1 MTAHMP
7 GASSH
12 GNNDGKELPQMDAF
26 SAATQYGEYY
36 SSPAPFMTNPNYR
49 IILPASVAD
58 TSAAGVRQNHL
69 SLAAASTSLPSWI
82 SPASQ
87 SKTYFPASSP
97 IISGAAADEDAF
109 SDKAASAHGGMGGG
123 VDKDSVAM
131 QTDSVQELRTEYDIL
146 PYEIHAWSNYSA
158 NFLPHNILTDRPH
171 DQASR
176 WSTNANNHRQ
186 FITLRLERP
195 ALIRLIKFGKFYK
208 THVCNL
214 KEFKIFGGMTEDNM
228 TELLYSGL
236 RNDSE
241 AETISLRQKLHGHYI
256 PCQYL
261 KIQPLLAYD
270 QKFNFSIW
278 HVELRGTMD
287 LQIMHR
293 ITNNFMRFKEQ
304 EVVRACL
311 KFFRDRNYSNAF
323 GALSQQS
330 TTCLEAPILSE
341 IRSALVGESNYDRV
355 EKLLYEAERSGM
367 FQHYS
372 AKIPYASA
380 WKPVNSTAHV
390 MPSPRGGHQM
400 CMDEDN
406 RVAYLFGGWDG
417 TSNLDDLWMF
427 NLDTYK
433 WVCISMNTCE
443 QGGPGPRS
451 CHSMCFDSVH
461 KCIYI
466 MGKYIDHEFRG
477 NTCLDNDLYCYDT
490 INNEWVVLSENTD
503 VMNGPKLIFN
513 TQMVFD
519 PRFHRIYIYGG
530 KVVVPDSS
538 DSTMIYSGLYCFDIR
553 KHRWTKLKPDFH
565 MLDQEQHVRGRY
577 FHSLLID
584 PDLQRLYIIS
594 SKRDVTVPSNL
605 IIYDIATDT
614 FFEKMADL
622 NAADTGNQPITQ
634 ERFLSEQQQLNPKRL
649 SASNQ
654 STRMHPDFGDHHP
667 LHVHLLQDGRTIK
680 ATLDTKRQEIYVLAS
695 VQNDTH
701 AVPSGPLMQSLV
713 STRSGGGS
721 ALSFHNQGS
730 TSTPYIGS
738 MYTQSFGAGFYPCS
752 NMMRSGSQREPKRS
766 ALSSSRSA
774 LGRSDHGLGGNHS
787 AGGTQRQHQPQI
799 EHTLMMVLCY
809 HIPTETWTEVHNS
822 SRPLAQFESLSNT
835 EADMLSDDRMDS
847 QVAGEDFPIRR
858 PSFPPPRFAQDWVFD
873 STTRKHIMFGG
884 NPNLPSDKSARFND
898 TWELEFT
905 RPDSCDIL
913 RRALC
918 LVRQR
923 RFLDMCV
930 GAEPLVTYNTM
941 FSEPPAPVGSHPTD
955 DYGGSAI
962 PSPNSALL
970 ESPELANKS
979 VKRAPSPS
987 AEEKTSRCQSQHQK
1001 KVFASDAA
1009 IGSAPMMGPTRV
1021 STSKPVPTTVPSC
1034 FTSPRELTAQALEYL
1049 QQYIAP
1055 LVHLTDPN
1063 ECQAFH
1069 ELSTA
1074 LFQMSSDTNATS
1086 VDLSKARANVFE
1098 ALLIYFPESQQ
1109 QPSTHLDDAMTMML
1123 G

>member
-7 GASSH
+7 GAASPE
-12 GNNDGKELPQMDAF
+12 NNGGEELPSVNLF
-26 SAATQYGEYY
+26 SATAPYGDYD
-36 SSPAPFMTNPNYR
+36 SSSAPFMTNPNYR
-49 IILPASVAD
+49 VVLPASVSD
-58 TSAAGVRQNHL
+58 TSATGAGQSRL
-69 SLAAASTSLPSWI
+69 SLTAASASLPSWI
-82 SPASQ
+82 SPTTQ

-97 IISGAAADEDAF
+97 IIGSTATGGDAFNEDAG
-109 SDKAASAHGGMGGG
+109 SAQGDISGSM
-123 VDKDSVAM
+123 DKDGTAM
-131 QTDSVQELRTEYDIL
+131 QMDCAQELRTEYDIL

-214 KEFKIFGGMTEDNM
+214 KEFKVFGGMTEDNM
-228 TELLYSGL
+228 IELLYSGL

-256 PCQYL
+256 PCQYI

-278 HVELRGTMD
+278 HLELRGTMD
-287 LQIMHR
+287 LQIMHS
-293 ITNNFMRFKEQ
+293 IMNNFMRFKEQ

-330 TTCLEAPILSE
+330 IACLEAPILSE
-341 IRSALVGESNYDRV
+341 IRSALVEEGNYDHV
-355 EKLLYEAERSGM
+355 EKLLYQAERSGM
-367 FQHYS
+367 FLRYS
-372 AKIPYASA
+372 ARVPYASA
-380 WKPVNSTAHV
+380 WSPIETATYV
-390 MPSPRGGHQM
+390 MPPPRGGHQM
-400 CMDEDN
+400 CMDEDS

-417 TSNLDDLWMF
+417 TSNLDDLWMY
-427 NLDTYK
+427 NLDTHK
-433 WVCISMNTCE
+433 WICISMNTRD

-451 CHSMCFDSVH
+451 CHSMCFDSVQ

-477 NTCLDNDLYCYDT
+477 STSLDNDLYCYDT
-490 INNEWVVLSENTD
+490 INNEWVVLSENTE
-503 VMNGPKLIFN
+503 VMNGPKLVFN

-519 PRFHRIYIYGG
+519 PRFCRIYIYGG
-530 KVVVPDSS
+530 KVVLPDAS
-538 DSTMIYSGLYCFDIR
+538 DSTMVYSGLYCFDLR

-622 NAADTGNQPITQ
+622 NTSGTANQPITQ
-634 ERFLSEQQQLNPKRL
+634 ERFLSEKQRL
-649 SASNQ
+649 SPAHLAMHNQ
-654 STRMHPDFGDHHP
+654 SNCVHPDFGDHHP
-667 LHVHLLQDGRTIK
+667 VHVHLLQDGRTIR

-695 VQNDTH
+695 VQSDAHTMS
-701 AVPSGPLMQSLV
+701 SGPLLQSLM
-713 STRSGGGS
+713 STRSGRRSDLGYHDQGGV
-721 ALSFHNQGS
+721 
-730 TSTPYIGS
+730 STPYIGS
-738 MYTQSFGAGFYPCS
+738 LYTQSFGAGFHPS
-752 NMMRSGSQREPKRS
+752 SRMMGSGLHCESERS
-766 ALSSSRSA
+766 ALSSSGSA
-774 LGRSDHGLGGNHS
+774 LGRGDRRSGCKNS
-787 AGGTQRQHQPQI
+787 AGGAQRQYQPRLERI
-799 EHTLMMVLCY
+799 LMVVLCY

-822 SRPLAQFESLSNT
+822 ARSLAQFESMSNNRSYT
-835 EADMLSDDRMDS
+835 PSDDIMAS
-847 QVAGEDFPIRR
+847 QVVDEDCAIYR

-873 STTRKHIMFGG
+873 SISRKHIMFGG
-884 NPNLPSDKSARFND
+884 NPNRPSDKSARLND
-898 TWELEFT
+898 TWELELT
-905 RPDSCDIL
+905 RPDSGDIL
-913 RRALC
+913 RRTLC

-930 GAEPLVTYNTM
+930 GAEPLITCNTM
-941 FSEPPAPVGSHPTD
+941 SSKASAPGDSHSVD
-955 DYGGSAI
+955 DYSASAI

-970 ESPELANKS
+970 GSPELANKS
-979 VKRAPSPS
+979 VKRASSPS
-987 AEEKTSRCQSQHQK
+987 VEERTLRHQSQHHK
-1001 KVFASDAA
+1001 KVFASDASISLA
-1009 IGSAPMMGPTRV
+1009 SVMGPTRV
-1021 STSKPVPTTVPSC
+1021 STLKPVPTAVSPC
-1034 FTSPRELTAQALEYL
+1034 ITSSRERTAQALAYL
-1049 QQYIAP
+1049 QQYVAP
-1055 LVHLTDPN
+1055 LVNHADPN
-1063 ECQAFH
+1063 ECQTFH
-1069 ELSTA
+1069 ALSTA
-1074 LFQMSSDTNATS
+1074 LFQMSSDTNITS
-1086 VDLSKARANVFE
+1086 KDLCKARADVFE

-1109 QPSTHLDDAMTMML
+1109 QPSTSLDNAMTMML
-1123 G
+1123 S

>member
-1 MTAHMP
+1 MS
-7 GASSH
+7 AS
-12 GNNDGKELPQMDAF
+12 
-26 SAATQYGEYY
+26 
-36 SSPAPFMTNPNYR
+36 
-49 IILPASVAD
+49 
-58 TSAAGVRQNHL
+58 
-69 SLAAASTSLPSWI
+69 
-82 SPASQ
+82 
-87 SKTYFPASSP
+87 
-97 IISGAAADEDAF
+97 
-109 SDKAASAHGGMGGG
+109 
-123 VDKDSVAM
+123 VDKDDTAM
-131 QTDSVQELRTEYDIL
+131 QIDCAQELRTEYDIL
-146 PYEIHAWSNYSA
+146 PYEIHSWSNYSA

-228 TELLYSGL
+228 IELLYSGL

-256 PCQYL
+256 PCQYI

-293 ITNNFMRFKEQ
+293 ITNDFMRFKEQ

-311 KFFRDRNYSNAF
+311 KFFRDRNYSDAF

-341 IRSALVGESNYDRV
+341 IRSALVEEGDYDRV
-355 EKLLYEAERSGM
+355 EKLLYQAEHSGM
-367 FQHYS
+367 FLRYS
-372 AKIPYASA
+372 ARIPYASV
-380 WKPVNSTAHV
+380 WKPVGSTAYV
-390 MPSPRGGHQM
+390 MPPPRGGHQM
-400 CMDEDN
+400 CVDEDS

-427 NLDTYK
+427 NLDTHK
-433 WVCISMNTCE
+433 WNCISMNTRD

-477 NTCLDNDLYCYDT
+477 SSSLDNDLYCYDT
-490 INNEWVVLSENTD
+490 INNEWVVLSENTE
-503 VMNGPKLIFN
+503 VMNGPKLVFN

-519 PRFHRIYIYGG
+519 PRYCRIYIYGG
-530 KVVVPDSS
+530 KVVLPDAG
-538 DSTMIYSGLYCFDIR
+538 DSTMVYSGLYCFDLR

-605 IIYDIATDT
+605 IVYDIATDT
-614 FFEKMADL
+614 FFEKMTDL
-622 NAADTGNQPITQ
+622 NAADTPNQPMTQ
-634 ERFLSEQQQLNPKRL
+634 ERFLSEQQRLNPTYL
-649 SASNQ
+649 TVNNQ
-654 STRMHPDFGDHHP
+654 SARVHPDFGDHHP

-701 AVPSGPLMQSLV
+701 TMPSGSLIQSMM
-713 STRSGGGS
+713 SARSFGGP
-721 ALSFHNQGS
+721 ALGYHDQGGV
-730 TSTPYIGS
+730 STPYIGS
-738 MYTQSFGAGFYPCS
+738 MYTQSFGAGFFPCS
-752 NMMRSGSQREPKRS
+752 NMVGSGSHRESEQSAPSRSG
-766 ALSSSRSA
+766 SA
-774 LGRSDHGLGGNHS
+774 LGRNDQGLDGSRS
-787 AGGTQRQHQPQI
+787 AGGTQRQYQRQHENI
-799 EHTLMMVLCY
+799 LMVVLCY

-822 SRPLAQFESLSNT
+822 ARSLAQFGSASNSGT
-835 EADMLSDDRMDS
+835 ATLSDDRMAS
-847 QVAGEDFPIRR
+847 QIADEDFPIRR
-858 PSFPPPRFAQDWVFD
+858 PSLPPPRFAQDWVFD

-884 NPNLPSDKSARFND
+884 NPNRPSDKSARFND

-905 RPDSCDIL
+905 RPDSRDIL

-918 LVRQR
+918 VLRQR
-923 RFLDMCV
+923 RLLDMCV
-930 GAEPLVTYNTM
+930 GAEP
-941 FSEPPAPVGSHPTD
+941 PASCSAMSPKMQVSVDSHPAD
-955 DYGGSAI
+955 DYGESAI
-962 PSPNSALL
+962 P
-970 ESPELANKS
+970 
-979 VKRAPSPS
+979 
-987 AEEKTSRCQSQHQK
+987 
-1001 KVFASDAA
+1001 
-1009 IGSAPMMGPTRV
+1009 
-1021 STSKPVPTTVPSC
+1021 
-1034 FTSPRELTAQALEYL
+1034 
-1049 QQYIAP
+1049 
-1055 LVHLTDPN
+1055 
-1063 ECQAFH
+1063 
-1069 ELSTA
+1069 
-1074 LFQMSSDTNATS
+1074 
-1086 VDLSKARANVFE
+1086 
-1098 ALLIYFPESQQ
+1098 
-1109 QPSTHLDDAMTMML
+1109 
-1123 G
+1123 